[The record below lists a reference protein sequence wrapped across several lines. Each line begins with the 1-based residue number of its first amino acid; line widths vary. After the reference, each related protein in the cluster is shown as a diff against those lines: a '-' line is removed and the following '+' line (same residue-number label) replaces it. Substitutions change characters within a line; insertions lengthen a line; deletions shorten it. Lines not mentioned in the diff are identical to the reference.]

1 MIKADMMI
9 YDVFT
14 KKGKHVKRMKLFVI
28 DEITGEHFEFFDK
41 LLTET
46 EKAVYELFIETGK
59 LKER

>member
-1 MIKADMMI
+1 MMI

-28 DEITGEHFEFFDK
+28 DEITGEHFELFDK

-46 EKAVYELFIETGK
+46 EKAVYELFIENGK
-59 LKER
+59 LKEQ